1 MLFRRREASP
11 DTSQRELPYP
21 LPAALLFPNHHKV
34 LMRKAAA
41 IAAVAALTA
50 AVSTA
55 ETQLVA
61 IDHIPQRPA
70 VADSIDDAR
79 AFVQQ
84 FYNWYLTTAAGNS
97 PSPPYW
103 HVLNEKPGSLTS
115 ELQQLLRADSLA
127 RSTAEPRREVLNFD
141 PFLASQDPCGSYQAV
156 AAEKVDSVYVV
167 TVRPV
172 CAVSDLQTTQPRV
185 HVVPQSG
192 SWRIANVYY
201 ESDNLRALLQQYSR
215 HD

>member
-1 MLFRRREASP
+1 MLFRRKEASR
-11 DTSQRELPYP
+11 DTSQREPRYP
-21 LPAALLFPNHHKV
+21 LPAALLFPNQLNG
-34 LMRKAAA
+34 LMRKAVT

-55 ETQLVA
+55 DAQLVA
-61 IDHIPQRPA
+61 VDHIPQRHA

-84 FYNWYLTTAAGNS
+84 FYNWYLTTAPGYS
-97 PSPPYW
+97 PSPAYW
-103 HVLNEKPGSLTS
+103 RVLNEQPSSLTN
-115 ELQQLLRADSLA
+115 ELQQLLQTDSLA
-127 RSTAEPRREVLNFD
+127 RSSAEPRREVLNFD
-141 PFLASQDPCGSYQAV
+141 PFLASQDPCSSYQAI

-172 CAVSDLQTTQPRV
+172 CAVSGLQTTQPRV
-185 HVVPQSG
+185 QVVPQSG
-192 SWRIANVYY
+192 SWRIADVYY
-201 ESDNLRALLQQYSR
+201 ESDNLRALLQQYSG

>member
-1 MLFRRREASP
+1 MIVACH
-11 DTSQRELPYP
+11 QGP
-21 LPAALLFPNHHKV
+21 L
-34 LMRKAAA
+34 
-41 IAAVAALTA
+41 
-50 AVSTA
+50 
-55 ETQLVA
+55 
-61 IDHIPQRPA
+61 PA

-84 FYNWYLTTAAGNS
+84 FYSWYLPTAAGNS
-97 PSPPYW
+97 PLPPYW
-103 HVLNEKPGSLTS
+103 RVLNEKPTSLTN

-127 RSTAEPRREVLNFD
+127 RSTAEPRREILNFD

-172 CAVSDLQTTQPRV
+172 CAVSGFQTTQPRV
-185 HVVPQSG
+185 HLVPQSG